1 MLAVANSK
9 ENRMKKFKITGMSCA
24 ACSARVQSAV
34 SKVDGVL
41 ECNVNLLTAI
51 LAVEGS
57 AADNDIIAAVVGA
70 GYGVALENTAE
81 ISETRALVRRVVWSA
96 AFVIM
101 LMYVSMGFV
110 MWGWYLPSALASN
123 HLAVA
128 LLQLILTVIVL
139 VINKKFF
146 ISGFK
151 SAIKGAPNMDT
162 LVSLGSGA
170 AFVYSVIVLL
180 TNPHPLHD
188 LYFESSAMI
197 VTLISVGKL
206 LESVSKGKTTDALK
220 SLIKLAPTTATVLK
234 DGKEAVIDI
243 SKLNVGDIFV
253 VRAGERIAT
262 DGVVVSGSASVNE
275 SALTGESIP
284 VDKKQGDSVSGAT
297 LNLTGYIECK
307 ATKVGEDTVFSQIIK
322 TVTDAS
328 ATKAPAQRIADKVSA
343 VFVPVVMAI
352 AVVTGIAWLALG
364 KEIAFALSRAI
375 SVLVI
380 SCPCALGLA
389 TPVAIMVANGVAAN
403 KGVLFKTA
411 TALENAGK
419 VKTVV
424 LDKTGTI
431 TEGKPKVTDVVSLDE
446 NLVKIAYSLE
456 KLSEHPLA
464 HAVCDYCKIRN
475 TEFFDVTD
483 FEVVSGGGVNG
494 KMGGTH
500 YYGGNADYVGSFVE
514 LNEQITEQINQLSK
528 QGKTPM
534 LFCDG
539 KKLLG
544 IIAVADTVKNDSKT
558 AVLSLKKLGID
569 VVMLTG
575 DNEHTAKFIANQ
587 VGIEKVLANV
597 KPNDKY
603 RVVNELKSRGLVAM
617 VGDGINDAPALTSAD
632 IGIAIGA
639 GTDIAIDSADVVLT
653 KSKLTDAVLAIRL
666 SKKTLINIRENLF
679 WAFFYNA
686 IGIPLAAGVLGLTLD
701 PMFGALAMSLSSFC
715 VVSNALRLNLFD
727 RRKNK
732 MTVTLKVEGMMCK
745 HCEASVKNA
754 LEALPEVESAIVSHQ
769 DGTAEVKFASALD
782 KSVLVATIEAA
793 GFKAE

>member
-1 MLAVANSK
+1 
-9 ENRMKKFKITGMSCA
+9 MKKYKVTGMSCA

-34 SKVDGVL
+34 SKVDGVTS
-41 ECNVNLLTAI
+41 CNVNLLTAT
-51 LAVEGS
+51 LAVDGN
-57 AADNDIIAAVVGA
+57 ATDTDVIAAVVGA
-70 GYGVALENTAE
+70 GYGVALENSPE
-81 ISETRALVRRVVWSA
+81 ISETRALIKRVAFSA
-96 AFVIM
+96 LFVSI
-101 LMYVSMGFV
+101 LMYISMGFV
-110 MWGWYLPSALASN
+110 MWGWHLPPVLANN
-123 HLAVA
+123 HFAVA
-128 LLQLILTVIVL
+128 LLELALTVIVL

-146 ISGFK
+146 VSG
-151 SAIKGAPNMDT
+151 IKAVINGAPNMDT

-170 AFVYSVIVLL
+170 AFVYSVIVLF
-180 TNPHPLHD
+180 TNPHPLHS

-206 LESVSKGKTTDALK
+206 LESVSKGKTTTALK
-220 SLIKLAPTTATVLK
+220 ELIKLTPTTATVLK
-234 DGKEAVIDI
+234 DGKESVIDI
-243 SKLNVGDIFV
+243 SKLNVGDVFV
-253 VRAGERIAT
+253 VRAGDRIAT

-284 VDKKQGDSVSGAT
+284 VDKKQGDSVTGAT
-297 LNLTGYIECK
+297 LNLTGYIECR
-307 ATKVGEDTVFSQIIK
+307 ATRVGEDTVFSQIIK

-343 VFVPVVMAI
+343 VFVPFVMAVAI
-352 AVVTGIAWLALG
+352 ITGIVWLILG
-364 KEIAFALSRAI
+364 KEIPFALSRAI

-389 TPVAIMVANGVAAN
+389 TPVAIMVANGVAAK

-431 TEGKPKVTDVVSLDE
+431 TEGKPKVTDVISLDDS
-446 NLVKIAYSLE
+446 LAKIAFSLE

-464 HAVCDYCKIRN
+464 NAITDYCKIRN
-475 TEFFDVTD
+475 IQSYDITD
-483 FEVVSGGGVNG
+483 FNVVAGGGVNG
-494 KMGGTH
+494 KIDGNN
-500 YYGGNADYVGSFVE
+500 YYGGNAEYIGEFVA
-514 LNEQITEQINQLSK
+514 LGDDVMQKTDGLSK

-534 LFCDG
+534 LFCDDN
-539 KKLLG
+539 KLLG
-544 IIAVADTVKNDSKT
+544 IIAVADTVKKDSKN

-575 DNEHTAKFIANQ
+575 DNQNTAKFIASQ
-587 VGIEKVLANV
+587 VGIDNVIANV

-603 RVVNELKSRGLVAM
+603 KTVNELKKQGLVAM

-679 WAFFYNA
+679 WAFIYNI
-686 IGIPLAAGVLGLTLD
+686 IGIPLAAGAFGLALD
-701 PMFGALAMSLSSFC
+701 PMFGAFAMSLSSFC

-727 RRKNK
+727 RRKNN

-754 LEALPEVESAIVSHQ
+754 LEALPEVEAANVSHQ
-769 DGTAEVKFASALD
+769 DGTAEVKLSSALD
-782 KSVLVATIEAA
+782 KSVLAATIEAA
-793 GFKAE
+793 GFKVI